1 MRLRLEFTAAAPGTV
16 QGTGTHQRLKEAKS
30 EDLGSFR
37 FTGEREGDG
46 DGGQGSARIWTCA
59 VQRGAATPEAEK
71 REGGEEWAS
80 ILHGGRDS
88 GSLDCGDSRGSW
100 QTLGAL

>member
-46 DGGQGSARIWTCA
+46 DGGQGSARIRCRG
-59 VQRGAATPEAEK
+59 VQQRLKQRRG
-71 REGGEEWAS
+71 REGRSGHLFCMGAETVAAWTVVTAEEA
-80 ILHGGRDS
+80 GR
-88 GSLDCGDSRGSW
+88 L
-100 QTLGAL
+100 